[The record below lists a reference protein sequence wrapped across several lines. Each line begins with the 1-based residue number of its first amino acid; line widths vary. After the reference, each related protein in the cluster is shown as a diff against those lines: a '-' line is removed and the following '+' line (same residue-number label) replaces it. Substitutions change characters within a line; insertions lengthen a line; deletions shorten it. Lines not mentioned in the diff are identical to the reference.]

1 MAKGTTVKM
10 WRRTLIVL
18 IVMVALGFGLIVVS
32 LIRLQLVDGAELQKA
47 AVDQQLRDT
56 TISAQRG
63 TIYDRNM
70 KPLAQS
76 ATVWKVVLAPAYID
90 KDDETL
96 RRKLSTGLADIL
108 GLDAEDIY
116 KRTEGTSYYDVLKT
130 KVETDVKDR
139 LVQFIEENDLGNTI
153 QLQEDYKRYYPFGSF
168 ASTILGFTGTD
179 GQGLAGL
186 EAYYD
191 EYLSGTAGRLVT
203 AKNAVGTDM
212 PFQYE
217 QKVEA
222 QDGYNLVLTI
232 DEVVQHYLEQ
242 ALEEGV
248 ENNKVENRATGI
260 VMNVK
265 TGEIVAMAVK
275 GDYDPNNPFVIADEE
290 ERARI
295 AELPEEEQQEATS
308 AALQAQWRN
317 KAVSDT
323 YYPGSVFK
331 MVTLSMALEENVA
344 TEETTFTCT
353 GSYVPVQGERAI
365 NCHNTSGHG
374 TQTLVQ
380 GTMNSCNPFF
390 IYLGQLLGT
399 ETFFDYFEAFGFTQK
414 TGIDLPGEASTK
426 GLYHDRD
433 MSLMDLAVESFG
445 QNSSI
450 TPIQMITACAAI
462 ANGGYLV
469 QPHVVSQIVDNDGN
483 IIKTADT
490 TVKRQVISEETSKR
504 VSKILQENATSGTA
518 KNGYVAG
525 YRIAGKTGTSEKVGA
540 DGKVGS
546 DNKYIASYCGFAPA
560 DDPQY
565 AVLVFFDEPTGDSYY
580 GGAVA
585 GPVFAKIME
594 EILPYLNVE
603 TKYTEDEAGSV
614 GVSAPNVIGKT
625 VSEATNELTNSGLK
639 ILVKGSGDTVIAQT
653 PDPGSSV
660 PSGGTVVV
668 YTDEASMNQT
678 VTVPNFTNRSLS
690 DVNYLAA
697 QAGLNIKV
705 TGAYNSSAATA
716 RTQDYA
722 AGEQIKPGTVITVN
736 FVEEDT
742 TLDSIHTPEGGILSW
757 NETTQNSL

>member
-445 QNSSI
+445 QNFSI

-697 QAGLNIKV
+697 QAGLHVKV

-742 TLDSIHTPEGGILSW
+742 VR
-757 NETTQNSL
+757 

>member
-445 QNSSI
+445 QNFSI

-546 DNKYIASYCGFAPA
+546 DNKDIASYCGFAPA

-742 TLDSIHTPEGGILSW
+742 VR
-757 NETTQNSL
+757 

>member
-1 MAKGTTVKM
+1 MAKGTTIKM

-18 IVMVALGFGLIVVS
+18 IVMVVLGFGLIVVS

-90 KDDETL
+90 KEDETL
-96 RRKLSTGLADIL
+96 RRTISTGLAEIL
-108 GLDAEDIY
+108 ELDAEDIY
-116 KRTEGTSYYDVLKT
+116 ERTEGTSYYDVLKT

-139 LVQFIEENDLGNTI
+139 VVQFIEENDLGNAI

-186 EAYYD
+186 EVYYD

-242 ALEEGV
+242 ALEEGIANNQV
-248 ENNKVENRATGI
+248 ENGATGI
-260 VMNVK
+260 VMNVN

-275 GDYDPNNPFVIADEE
+275 GDYDPNNPFIVADEE

-295 AELPEEEQQEATS
+295 AELPEEEQQAATT
-308 AALQAQWRN
+308 AALEEQWRN

-323 YYPGSVFK
+323 YFPGSVFK

-344 TEETTFTCT
+344 NEETVFTCT
-353 GSYVPVQGERAI
+353 GKYVPVQGERAI

-374 TQTLVQ
+374 TQTLVE

-399 ETFFDYFEAFGFTQK
+399 ETFFDYFEAFGFTEK
-414 TGIDLPGEASTK
+414 TGIDLPGESQSI
-426 GLYHDRD
+426 YHDED
-433 MSLMDLAVESFG
+433 MTLMDLAVESFG
-445 QNSSI
+445 QNFSI

-483 IIKTADT
+483 IIETADT
-490 TVKRQVISEETSKR
+490 TVKRQVISEETSER

-525 YRIAGKTGTSEKVGA
+525 YRIAGKTGTSEKIGA

-546 DNKYIASYCGFAPA
+546 DDTYIASYCGFAPA

-565 AVLVFFDEPTGDSYY
+565 AVLVYFDEPTGSSYY
-580 GGAVA
+580 GSAVA
-585 GPVFAKIME
+585 GPVFAKIMN

-625 VSEATNELTNSGLK
+625 VSEATNELTNNELK
-639 ILVKGSGDTVIAQT
+639 ILVKGSGDTVIAQS

-678 VTVPNFTNRSLS
+678 VAVPDFTNRSLS
-690 DVNYLAA
+690 DVNYLAS

-722 AGEQIKPGTVITVN
+722 AGEQVEPGTIITVN

-742 TLDSIHTPEGGILSW
+742 VR
-757 NETTQNSL
+757 

>member
-96 RRKLSTGLADIL
+96 RRKISTGLADIL

-331 MVTLSMALEENVA
+331 MVTLSMALEENVV

-414 TGIDLPGEASTK
+414 TGIDLPGESQSI
-426 GLYHDRD
+426 YHDRD
-433 MSLMDLAVESFG
+433 MGLMDLAVESFG
-445 QNSSI
+445 QNFSI

-490 TVKRQVISEETSKR
+490 TVKRQVISEETSER

-540 DGKVGS
+540 DGTVGS

-580 GGAVA
+580 GSAVA

-625 VSEATNELTNSGLK
+625 VSEATNELTNNGLK

-668 YTDEASMNQT
+668 YTDEASMSQT
-678 VTVPNFTNRSLS
+678 VTVPNFTNRTLS

-742 TLDSIHTPEGGILSW
+742 VR
-757 NETTQNSL
+757 

>member
-96 RRKLSTGLADIL
+96 RRNISTGLADIL

-260 VMNVK
+260 VMNVN

-275 GDYDPNNPFVIADEE
+275 GDYDLNNPFVIADEE

-331 MVTLSMALEENVA
+331 MVTLSMALEENVV
-344 TEETTFTCT
+344 TEETTLTCT

-399 ETFFDYFEAFGFTQK
+399 ETFFDYFEAFGFTEK
-414 TGIDLPGEASTK
+414 TGIDLPGESQSI
-426 GLYHDRD
+426 YHDRD

-445 QNSSI
+445 QNFSI

-490 TVKRQVISEETSKR
+490 TVKRQVISEETSER

-540 DGKVGS
+540 DGTVGS

-625 VSEATNELTNSGLK
+625 VSEATNELTNNGLK

-678 VTVPNFTNRSLS
+678 VTVPDFTNRSLS

-742 TLDSIHTPEGGILSW
+742 VR
-757 NETTQNSL
+757 

>member
-70 KPLAQS
+70 KSLAQS

-445 QNSSI
+445 QNFSI

-580 GGAVA
+580 GSAVA

-742 TLDSIHTPEGGILSW
+742 VR
-757 NETTQNSL
+757 

>member
-76 ATVWKVVLAPAYID
+76 ATVWKVVFATAYID
-90 KDDETL
+90 KYDVTL

-414 TGIDLPGEASTK
+414 TGIDLPGESQSI
-426 GLYHDRD
+426 YHDRD

-445 QNSSI
+445 QNFSI

-742 TLDSIHTPEGGILSW
+742 VR
-757 NETTQNSL
+757 

>member
-96 RRKLSTGLADIL
+96 RRKISTGLADIL

-445 QNSSI
+445 QNFSI

-483 IIKTADT
+483 IIKTA
-490 TVKRQVISEETSKR
+490 
-504 VSKILQENATSGTA
+504 
-518 KNGYVAG
+518 
-525 YRIAGKTGTSEKVGA
+525 GTSEKVGA

-625 VSEATNELTNSGLK
+625 VSEATNELTNNGLK

-660 PSGGTVVV
+660 PSGGTVVA

-678 VTVPNFTNRSLS
+678 VTVPNFTNRTLS

-697 QAGLNIKV
+697 QAGVNIKV

-742 TLDSIHTPEGGILSW
+742 VR
-757 NETTQNSL
+757 

>member
-32 LIRLQLVDGAELQKA
+32 LICLQLVDGAELQKA

-96 RRKLSTGLADIL
+96 RRKISTGLADIL

-414 TGIDLPGEASTK
+414 TGIDLPGESQSI
-426 GLYHDRD
+426 YHDRD

-445 QNSSI
+445 QNFSI

-625 VSEATNELTNSGLK
+625 VSEATNELTNNGLK

-660 PSGGTVVV
+660 PSGGTVVA

-678 VTVPNFTNRSLS
+678 VTVPNFTNRTLS

-697 QAGLNIKV
+697 QAGVNIKV

-742 TLDSIHTPEGGILSW
+742 VR
-757 NETTQNSL
+757 

>member
-414 TGIDLPGEASTK
+414 TGIDLPGESQSI
-426 GLYHDRD
+426 YHDRD

-445 QNSSI
+445 QNFSI

-742 TLDSIHTPEGGILSW
+742 VR
-757 NETTQNSL
+757 

>member
-96 RRKLSTGLADIL
+96 RRKISTGLADIL

-445 QNSSI
+445 QNFSI

-580 GGAVA
+580 GSAVA

-625 VSEATNELTNSGLK
+625 VSEATNELTNNGLK

-660 PSGGTVVV
+660 PSGGTVVA

-678 VTVPNFTNRSLS
+678 VTVPNFTNRTLS

-697 QAGLNIKV
+697 QAGVNIKV

-742 TLDSIHTPEGGILSW
+742 VR
-757 NETTQNSL
+757 

>member
-108 GLDAEDIY
+108 RLDAEDIY

-445 QNSSI
+445 QNFSI

-742 TLDSIHTPEGGILSW
+742 VR
-757 NETTQNSL
+757 

>member
-1 MAKGTTVKM
+1 MAKGTTIKM

-18 IVMVALGFGLIVVS
+18 IVMVVLGFGLIVVS

-90 KDDETL
+90 KEDETL
-96 RRKLSTGLADIL
+96 RRTISTGLAEIL
-108 GLDAEDIY
+108 ELDAEDIY
-116 KRTEGTSYYDVLKT
+116 ERTEGTSYYDVLKT

-139 LVQFIEENDLGNTI
+139 VVQFIEENDLGNAI

-242 ALEEGV
+242 ALEEGIANNQV
-248 ENNKVENRATGI
+248 ENGATGI
-260 VMNVK
+260 VMNVN

-275 GDYDPNNPFVIADEE
+275 GDYDPNNPFIVADEE

-295 AELPEEEQQEATS
+295 AELPEEEQQAATT
-308 AALQAQWRN
+308 AALEEQWRN

-323 YYPGSVFK
+323 YFPGSVFK
-331 MVTLSMALEENVA
+331 MVTLSMALEENIA
-344 TEETTFTCT
+344 NEETVFTCT
-353 GSYVPVQGERAI
+353 GKYVPVQGERAI
-365 NCHNTSGHG
+365 NCHNTMGHG

-399 ETFFDYFEAFGFTQK
+399 ETFFDYFEAFGFTEK
-414 TGIDLPGEASTK
+414 TGIDLPGESQSI
-426 GLYHDRD
+426 YHGRD
-433 MSLMDLAVESFG
+433 MTLMDLAVESFG
-445 QNSSI
+445 QNFSI

-462 ANGGYLV
+462 ANGGNLV

-483 IIKTADT
+483 IIETADT
-490 TVKRQVISEETSKR
+490 TVKRQVISEETSER

-525 YRIAGKTGTSEKVGA
+525 YRIAGKTGTSEKIGA

-546 DNKYIASYCGFAPA
+546 DDTYIASYCGFAPA

-565 AVLVFFDEPTGDSYY
+565 AVLVYFDEPTGSSYY
-580 GGAVA
+580 GSAVA
-585 GPVFAKIME
+585 GPVFAKIMN

-625 VSEATNELTNSGLK
+625 VSEATNELTNNGLK
-639 ILVKGSGDTVIAQT
+639 ILVKGSGDTVIAQA

-668 YTDEASMNQT
+668 YTDEASMSQT
-678 VTVPNFTNRSLS
+678 VAVPDFANRSLS
-690 DVNYLAA
+690 DVNYLAS

-722 AGEQIKPGTVITVN
+722 AGEQVKPGTTITVN

-742 TLDSIHTPEGGILSW
+742 VR
-757 NETTQNSL
+757 

>member
-76 ATVWKVVLAPAYID
+76 ATVWKVVMAPAYID
-90 KDDETL
+90 KEDETL
-96 RRKLSTGLADIL
+96 RRKISTGVADIL
-108 GLDAEDIY
+108 ELDAEDVY

-212 PFQYE
+212 PFQYQ

-242 ALEEGV
+242 ALAEGV

-275 GDYDPNNPFVIADEE
+275 GDYDPNNPFVIADEQ

-295 AELPEEEQQEATS
+295 AELPEEEQQAATS

-331 MVTLSMALEENVA
+331 MVTLAMALEENVA
-344 TEETTFTCT
+344 SEETTFTCT
-353 GSYVPVQGERAI
+353 GSYVPVPGERAI
-365 NCHNTSGHG
+365 NCHVLSGHG
-374 TQTLVQ
+374 TETLVR

-445 QNSSI
+445 QNFSI

-490 TVKRQVISEETSKR
+490 NVKRQVISDETSAR

-614 GVSAPNVIGKT
+614 GVSTPNVIGKT
-625 VSEATNELTNSGLK
+625 VSEATNELSNNGLK

-678 VTVPNFTNRSLS
+678 VTVPDFTNRSLS

-705 TGAYNSSAATA
+705 TGAYNSSVATA

-722 AGEQIKPGTVITVN
+722 VGEQIKPGTVITVN
-736 FVEEDT
+736 FVEKDAVR
-742 TLDSIHTPEGGILSW
+742 
-757 NETTQNSL
+757 

>member
-414 TGIDLPGEASTK
+414 TGIDLPGESQSI
-426 GLYHDRD
+426 YHDRD

-445 QNSSI
+445 QNFSI

-653 PDPGSSV
+653 PDLGSSV

-742 TLDSIHTPEGGILSW
+742 VR
-757 NETTQNSL
+757 

>member
-445 QNSSI
+445 QNFSI

-580 GGAVA
+580 GSAVA

-639 ILVKGSGDTVIAQT
+639 ILVKGSGDTVISQT

-742 TLDSIHTPEGGILSW
+742 VR
-757 NETTQNSL
+757 

>member
-130 KVETDVKDR
+130 EVETDVKDR

-414 TGIDLPGEASTK
+414 TGIDLPGESQSI
-426 GLYHDRD
+426 YHDRD

-445 QNSSI
+445 QNFSI

-580 GGAVA
+580 GSAVA

-742 TLDSIHTPEGGILSW
+742 VR
-757 NETTQNSL
+757 

>member
-445 QNSSI
+445 QNFSI

-742 TLDSIHTPEGGILSW
+742 VR
-757 NETTQNSL
+757 

>member
-76 ATVWKVVLAPAYID
+76 ATVWKVVLAPVYID

-96 RRKLSTGLADIL
+96 RRKISTGLADIL

-414 TGIDLPGEASTK
+414 TGIDLPGESQSI
-426 GLYHDRD
+426 YHDRD

-445 QNSSI
+445 QNFSI

-580 GGAVA
+580 GSAVA

-742 TLDSIHTPEGGILSW
+742 VR
-757 NETTQNSL
+757 

>member
-96 RRKLSTGLADIL
+96 RRNISTGLADIL

-260 VMNVK
+260 VMNVN

-331 MVTLSMALEENVA
+331 MVTLSMALEENVV

-399 ETFFDYFEAFGFTQK
+399 ETFFDYFEAFGFTEK
-414 TGIDLPGEASTK
+414 TGIDLPGESQSI
-426 GLYHDRD
+426 YHDRD

-445 QNSSI
+445 QNFSI

-490 TVKRQVISEETSKR
+490 TVKRQVISEETSER

-540 DGKVGS
+540 DGTVGS

-625 VSEATNELTNSGLK
+625 VSEATNELTNNGLK

-678 VTVPNFTNRSLS
+678 VTVPDFTNLSLS

-742 TLDSIHTPEGGILSW
+742 VR
-757 NETTQNSL
+757 

>member
-139 LVQFIEENDLGNTI
+139 LVQFIEKNDLGNTI

-445 QNSSI
+445 QNFSI

-742 TLDSIHTPEGGILSW
+742 VR
-757 NETTQNSL
+757 

>member
-365 NCHNTSGHG
+365 NCDNTSGHG

-414 TGIDLPGEASTK
+414 TGIDLPGESQSI
-426 GLYHDRD
+426 YHDRD

-445 QNSSI
+445 QNFSI

-580 GGAVA
+580 GSAVA

-742 TLDSIHTPEGGILSW
+742 VR
-757 NETTQNSL
+757 

>member
-96 RRKLSTGLADIL
+96 RRKISTGLADIL

-414 TGIDLPGEASTK
+414 TGIDLPGESQSI
-426 GLYHDRD
+426 YHDRD

-445 QNSSI
+445 QNFSI

-546 DNKYIASYCGFAPA
+546 DNKYIASYCSFAPA

-565 AVLVFFDEPTGDSYY
+565 AVLGFFDEPTGDSYY

-742 TLDSIHTPEGGILSW
+742 VR
-757 NETTQNSL
+757 

>member
-445 QNSSI
+445 QNFSI

-668 YTDEASMNQT
+668 YTDEASMNHT

-742 TLDSIHTPEGGILSW
+742 VR
-757 NETTQNSL
+757 

>member
-1 MAKGTTVKM
+1 M

-96 RRKLSTGLADIL
+96 RRKISTGLADIL

-414 TGIDLPGEASTK
+414 TGIDLPGESQSI
-426 GLYHDRD
+426 YHDRD

-445 QNSSI
+445 QNFSI

-580 GGAVA
+580 GSAVA

-742 TLDSIHTPEGGILSW
+742 VR
-757 NETTQNSL
+757 

>member
-96 RRKLSTGLADIL
+96 RRKLSTGLAYIL

-445 QNSSI
+445 QNFSI

-742 TLDSIHTPEGGILSW
+742 VR
-757 NETTQNSL
+757 

>member
-445 QNSSI
+445 QNFSI

-697 QAGLNIKV
+697 QAGFNIKV

-742 TLDSIHTPEGGILSW
+742 VR
-757 NETTQNSL
+757 

>member
-130 KVETDVKDR
+130 KVETEVKDR

-445 QNSSI
+445 QNFSI

-742 TLDSIHTPEGGILSW
+742 VR
-757 NETTQNSL
+757 

>member
-96 RRKLSTGLADIL
+96 RRKISTGLADIL

-445 QNSSI
+445 QNFSI

-625 VSEATNELTNSGLK
+625 VSEATNELTNNGLK

-653 PDPGSSV
+653 PDPGNSV

-678 VTVPNFTNRSLS
+678 VTVPNFTNRTLS

-742 TLDSIHTPEGGILSW
+742 VR
-757 NETTQNSL
+757 

>member
-414 TGIDLPGEASTK
+414 TGIDLPGESQSI
-426 GLYHDRD
+426 YHDRD

-445 QNSSI
+445 QNFSI

-653 PDPGSSV
+653 PDPCSSV

-742 TLDSIHTPEGGILSW
+742 VR
-757 NETTQNSL
+757 

>member
-96 RRKLSTGLADIL
+96 RRNISTGLADIL

-260 VMNVK
+260 VMNVN

-331 MVTLSMALEENVA
+331 MVTLSMALEENVV

-380 GTMNSCNPFF
+380 GTTNSCNPFF

-399 ETFFDYFEAFGFTQK
+399 ETFFDYFEAFGFTEK
-414 TGIDLPGEASTK
+414 TGIDLPGESQSI
-426 GLYHDRD
+426 YHDRD

-445 QNSSI
+445 QNFSI

-490 TVKRQVISEETSKR
+490 TVKRQVISEETSER

-540 DGKVGS
+540 DGTVGS

-625 VSEATNELTNSGLK
+625 VSEATNELTNNGLK

-678 VTVPNFTNRSLS
+678 VTVPDFTNRSLS

-742 TLDSIHTPEGGILSW
+742 VR
-757 NETTQNSL
+757 

>member
-414 TGIDLPGEASTK
+414 TGIDLPGESQSI
-426 GLYHDRD
+426 YHDRD

-445 QNSSI
+445 QNFSI

-580 GGAVA
+580 GSAVA

-742 TLDSIHTPEGGILSW
+742 VR
-757 NETTQNSL
+757 

>member
-1 MAKGTTVKM
+1 MAKGTTIKM

-18 IVMVALGFGLIVVS
+18 IVMVVLGFGLIVVS

-90 KDDETL
+90 KEDETL
-96 RRKLSTGLADIL
+96 RRTISTGLAEIL
-108 GLDAEDIY
+108 ELDAEDIY
-116 KRTEGTSYYDVLKT
+116 ERTEGTSYYDVLKT

-139 LVQFIEENDLGNTI
+139 VVQFIEENDLGNAI

-242 ALEEGV
+242 ALEEGIANNQV
-248 ENNKVENRATGI
+248 ENGATGI
-260 VMNVK
+260 VMNVN

-275 GDYDPNNPFVIADEE
+275 GDYDPNNPFIVADEE

-295 AELPEEEQQEATS
+295 AELPEEEQQAATT
-308 AALQAQWRN
+308 AALEEQWRN

-323 YYPGSVFK
+323 YFPGSVFK

-344 TEETTFTCT
+344 NEETVFTCT
-353 GSYVPVQGERAI
+353 GKYVPVQGERAI

-374 TQTLVQ
+374 TQTLVE

-399 ETFFDYFEAFGFTQK
+399 ETFFDYFEAFGFTEK
-414 TGIDLPGEASTK
+414 TGIDLPGESQSI
-426 GLYHDRD
+426 YHDED
-433 MSLMDLAVESFG
+433 MTLMDLAVESFG
-445 QNSSI
+445 QNFSI

-483 IIKTADT
+483 IIETADT
-490 TVKRQVISEETSKR
+490 TVKRQVISEETSER

-525 YRIAGKTGTSEKVGA
+525 YRIAGKTGTSEKIGA

-546 DNKYIASYCGFAPA
+546 DDTYIASYCGFAPA

-565 AVLVFFDEPTGDSYY
+565 AVLVYFDEPTGSSYY
-580 GGAVA
+580 GSAVA
-585 GPVFAKIME
+585 GPVFAKIMN

-625 VSEATNELTNSGLK
+625 VSEATNELTNNGLK
-639 ILVKGSGDTVIAQT
+639 ILVKGSGDTVIAQA

-678 VTVPNFTNRSLS
+678 VAVPDFTNRSLS
-690 DVNYLAA
+690 DVNYLAS

-722 AGEQIKPGTVITVN
+722 AGEQVEPGTIITVN

-742 TLDSIHTPEGGILSW
+742 VR
-757 NETTQNSL
+757 

>member
-116 KRTEGTSYYDVLKT
+116 KRTEGTSYYDVLKI

-139 LVQFIEENDLGNTI
+139 LVQFIEKNDLGNTI

-445 QNSSI
+445 QNFSI

-668 YTDEASMNQT
+668 YTDEVSMNQT

-742 TLDSIHTPEGGILSW
+742 VR
-757 NETTQNSL
+757 

>member
-445 QNSSI
+445 QNFSI

-518 KNGYVAG
+518 KTGYVAG

-742 TLDSIHTPEGGILSW
+742 VR
-757 NETTQNSL
+757 